1 MKKVVI
7 LGCENTHATTFLK
20 IIEKGGFE
28 NMQIIGAYSDDGI
41 SAQKLNERFGIKVMK
56 TFDEAVEEAD
66 GVIITARHG
75 DKHFKYA
82 LPYIKEGKVMF
93 IDKPITI
100 KEDEAVLLAKKL
112 KANNVMVTGGSS
124 CKHLKFIQEL
134 KKQHQNVV
142 GGKTISGF
150 IRTPIMMNS
159 PHGEFFFYGQHA
171 VDMALEI
178 YGSDIIKVRAIQN
191 EDSVTAILMYKD
203 FNVTL
208 NYCESNYLY
217 YASRNA
223 KDSVSGSVMEVAEET
238 PCFKQELL
246 AFYDLLQG
254 KNNKCDYNL
263 FIKPVF
269 VMNAIYRSIKSGK
282 DEIINEYVI

>member
-1 MKKVVI
+1 
-7 LGCENTHATTFLK
+7 
-20 IIEKGGFE
+20 
-28 NMQIIGAYSDDGI
+28 
-41 SAQKLNERFGIKVMK
+41 
-56 TFDEAVEEAD
+56 
-66 GVIITARHG
+66 
-75 DKHFKYA
+75 
-82 LPYIKEGKVMF
+82 
-93 IDKPITI
+93 
-100 KEDEAVLLAKKL
+100 
-112 KANNVMVTGGSS
+112 
-124 CKHLKFIQEL
+124 
-134 KKQHQNVV
+134 
-142 GGKTISGF
+142 
-150 IRTPIMMNS
+150 MMNS

-223 KDSVSGSVMEVAEET
+223 KDSVSGSVMEVTEET